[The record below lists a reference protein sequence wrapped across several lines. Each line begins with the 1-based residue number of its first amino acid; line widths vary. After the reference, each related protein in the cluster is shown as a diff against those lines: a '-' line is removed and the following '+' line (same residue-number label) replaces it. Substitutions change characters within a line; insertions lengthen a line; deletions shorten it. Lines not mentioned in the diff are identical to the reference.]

1 MKYIV
6 LLENDYP
13 NGYGVVCP
21 DLPGCVTCGDT
32 KKEALKNMKEAI
44 TLYLYEET
52 PPKPSTLDEIK
63 TNWNDWGDWKA
74 HRDLTVEEIDYE

>member
-13 NGYGVVCP
+13 HGYGAVCP

-32 KKEALKNMKEAI
+32 PKHALLNIKGAI
-44 TLYLYEET
+44 SLYLDGET

-63 TNWNDWGDWKA
+63 TNWSDWGDWKA
-74 HRDLTVEEIDYE
+74 HRDFTVEEIDYE